1 MKKIVVIVIVL
12 LLLGGGIFFFVKK
25 DREKKDVVVNYI
37 ETSGT
42 LEVIETDCS
51 FKIAG
56 KIVELPIL
64 EGDSITKG
72 QFIGRL
78 SSQSIDQEIIVQK
91 SSIDTIKAQFPKI
104 DIQINQ
110 TDISVKK
117 EIENAK
123 IKVDEA
129 YARYESIKSGS
140 RDEEITK
147 AEHLVKQTEHVL
159 LNAKK
164 NYERAEN
171 LYEKGAISQQDRDN
185 TKTSYLSAFE
195 ENKQAKANLSLL
207 KAGAKSEDIEVSFQ
221 VYNQAVAN
229 YELTLAKN
237 FELKKLEEDKKILN
251 SQLKNAEDGLKLL
264 EVKKSDHKLY
274 SPVTGTVLRKVAE
287 EGENVT
293 AGGTVL
299 TVGNLD
305 EIYLRGYV
313 AETDLAKVKLGQR
326 CELRTDTYPDK
337 IYNGKITYISD
348 KAEFTPKNLTTKDD
362 RVKLVYRIKI
372 SADNSSRDLK
382 PGMIADAFI
391 YFMEDDKLK

>member
-12 LLLGGGIFFFVKK
+12 LLLGGCIFFFVKK

-56 KIVELPIL
+56 KIVDLPIL

-91 SSIDTIKAQFPKI
+91 SSIETIKAQFPKI

-123 IKVDEA
+123 IKLDEA

-207 KAGAKSEDIEVSFQ
+207 IAGAKSEDIEASFQ

-237 FELKKLEEDKKILN
+237 FELKKLEEDKKILA

-287 EGENVT
+287 KGENVT

-326 CELRTDTYPDK
+326 CELKTDTYPDK

-391 YFMEDDKLK
+391 YFMEDVEK

>member
-12 LLLGGGIFFFVKK
+12 LILGGGIFFFVKK

-64 EGDSITKG
+64 EGDSIKKG

-78 SSQSIDQEIIVQK
+78 SSQSIDQEIAVQK

-123 IKVDEA
+123 IKVDET

-140 RDEEITK
+140 RDEEITR
-147 AEHLVKQTEHVL
+147 AEHLVDQTEHVL

-207 KAGAKSEDIEVSFQ
+207 KAGAKSEDIEASFQ

-237 FELKKLEEDKKILN
+237 FELKKLEEDKKILA

-264 EVKKSDHKLY
+264 EVKRADHKLY

-391 YFMEDDKLK
+391 YFMEDVEK

>member
-12 LLLGGGIFFFVKK
+12 LILGGGIFFFVKK

-64 EGDSITKG
+64 EGDSIKKG

-78 SSQSIDQEIIVQK
+78 SSQSIDQEIAVQK

-123 IKVDEA
+123 IKVDET

-140 RDEEITK
+140 RDEEITR
-147 AEHLVKQTEHVL
+147 AEHLVDQTEHVL

-164 NYERAEN
+164 NYERADN
-171 LYEKGAISQQDRDN
+171 LYDKGAISQQDRDN
-185 TKTSYLSAFE
+185 IKTSYLSAFE

-207 KAGAKSEDIEVSFQ
+207 KAGAKSEDIEASFQ

-237 FELKKLEEDKKILN
+237 FELKKLEEDKKILA

-264 EVKKSDHKLY
+264 EVKRADHKLY

-391 YFMEDDKLK
+391 YFMEDVEK

>member
-12 LLLGGGIFFFVKK
+12 LILGGGIFFFVKK

-195 ENKQAKANLSLL
+195 ESKQAKANLSLL
-207 KAGAKSEDIEVSFQ
+207 KAGAKSEDIEASFQ

-264 EVKKSDHKLY
+264 EVKRADHKLY

-326 CELRTDTYPDK
+326 CELKTDTYPDK

-372 SADNSSRDLK
+372 SADNSSRGLK

>member
-12 LLLGGGIFFFVKK
+12 LILGGGIFFFVKK

-64 EGDSITKG
+64 EGDSIKKG

-78 SSQSIDQEIIVQK
+78 SSQSIDQEIAVQK

-123 IKVDEA
+123 IKVDET

-140 RDEEITK
+140 RDEEITR
-147 AEHLVKQTEHVL
+147 AEHLVDQTEHVL

-164 NYERAEN
+164 NYERADN

-207 KAGAKSEDIEVSFQ
+207 KAGAKSEDIEASFQ

-237 FELKKLEEDKKILN
+237 FELKKLEEDKKILA

-264 EVKKSDHKLY
+264 EVKRADHKLY

-391 YFMEDDKLK
+391 YFMEDVEK

>member
-12 LLLGGGIFFFVKK
+12 LILGGGIFFFVKK

-64 EGDSITKG
+64 EGDSIKKG

-78 SSQSIDQEIIVQK
+78 SSQSIDQEIAVQK

-123 IKVDEA
+123 IKVDET

-140 RDEEITK
+140 RDEEITR
-147 AEHLVKQTEHVL
+147 AEHLVDQTEHVL

-207 KAGAKSEDIEVSFQ
+207 KAGAKSEDIEASFQ

-237 FELKKLEEDKKILN
+237 FELKKLEEDKKILA

-264 EVKKSDHKLY
+264 EVKRADHKLY

-287 EGENVT
+287 KGENVT

-391 YFMEDDKLK
+391 YFMEDVEK

>member
-1 MKKIVVIVIVL
+1 M
-12 LLLGGGIFFFVKK
+12 
-25 DREKKDVVVNYI
+25 
-37 ETSGT
+37 
-42 LEVIETDCS
+42 EVIETDCS

-123 IKVDEA
+123 IKVDET

-140 RDEEITK
+140 RDEEITR
-147 AEHLVKQTEHVL
+147 AEHLVDQTEHVL

-164 NYERAEN
+164 NYERADN

-185 TKTSYLSAFE
+185 IKTSYLSAFE

-207 KAGAKSEDIEVSFQ
+207 KAGAKSEDIEASFQ

-237 FELKKLEEDKKILN
+237 FE
-251 SQLKNAEDGLKLL
+251 
-264 EVKKSDHKLY
+264 
-274 SPVTGTVLRKVAE
+274 
-287 EGENVT
+287 
-293 AGGTVL
+293 
-299 TVGNLD
+299 
-305 EIYLRGYV
+305 
-313 AETDLAKVKLGQR
+313 
-326 CELRTDTYPDK
+326 
-337 IYNGKITYISD
+337 
-348 KAEFTPKNLTTKDD
+348 TK
-362 RVKLVYRIKI
+362 RFWLH
-372 SADNSSRDLK
+372 N
-382 PGMIADAFI
+382 
-391 YFMEDDKLK
+391 

>member
-12 LLLGGGIFFFVKK
+12 LLLGGCIFFFVKK

-78 SSQSIDQEIIVQK
+78 SSQSIDQEIVVQK
-91 SSIDTIKAQFPKI
+91 SSIETIKAQFPKI

-129 YARYESIKSGS
+129 HARYESIKSGS
-140 RDEEITK
+140 REEEITR

-159 LNAKK
+159 SNAKK
-164 NYERAEN
+164 NYERADN

-185 TKTSYLSAFE
+185 SKTTYLSALE
-195 ENKQAKANLSLL
+195 ENRQAKANLSLL
-207 KAGAKSEDIEVSFQ
+207 KAGAKSEDIEASYQ

-237 FELKKLEEDKKILN
+237 FELKKLEEDKKILT
-251 SQLKNAEDGLKLL
+251 SQLKNTEDGLKLL
-264 EVKKSDHKLY
+264 EVKKADHKLY
-274 SPVTGTVLRKVAE
+274 SPVSGTVLRKVTE
-287 EGENVT
+287 QGENIT

-326 CELRTDTYPDK
+326 CELKTDTYPDK

-391 YFMEDDKLK
+391 YFMEDVEK

>member
-1 MKKIVVIVIVL
+1 MKKIVVIIIVL

-78 SSQSIDQEIIVQK
+78 SSQSIDQEIAVQK
-91 SSIDTIKAQFPKI
+91 SSIETIKAQFPKI

-129 YARYESIKSGS
+129 HARYESIKSGS
-140 RDEEITK
+140 REEEITR

-159 LNAKK
+159 SNAKK
-164 NYERAEN
+164 NYERADN

-185 TKTSYLSAFE
+185 SKTIYFSALE
-195 ENKQAKANLSLL
+195 ENRQAKANLSLL
-207 KAGAKSEDIEVSFQ
+207 KAGAKSEDIEASYQ

-264 EVKKSDHKLY
+264 EVKKADHKLY
-274 SPVTGTVLRKVAE
+274 SPVSGTVLRKVAE
-287 EGENVT
+287 QGENVT

-391 YFMEDDKLK
+391 YFTEDVAK

>member
-12 LLLGGGIFFFVKK
+12 LILGGGIFFFVKK

-64 EGDSITKG
+64 EGDSIKKG

-78 SSQSIDQEIIVQK
+78 SSQSIDQEIAVQK

-123 IKVDEA
+123 IKVDET

-140 RDEEITK
+140 RDEEITR
-147 AEHLVKQTEHVL
+147 AEHLVDQTEHVL

-164 NYERAEN
+164 NYERRE
-171 LYEKGAISQQDRDN
+171 R
-185 TKTSYLSAFE
+185 
-195 ENKQAKANLSLL
+195 
-207 KAGAKSEDIEVSFQ
+207 
-221 VYNQAVAN
+221 
-229 YELTLAKN
+229 
-237 FELKKLEEDKKILN
+237 
-251 SQLKNAEDGLKLL
+251 
-264 EVKKSDHKLY
+264 
-274 SPVTGTVLRKVAE
+274 
-287 EGENVT
+287 
-293 AGGTVL
+293 
-299 TVGNLD
+299 
-305 EIYLRGYV
+305 
-313 AETDLAKVKLGQR
+313 
-326 CELRTDTYPDK
+326 
-337 IYNGKITYISD
+337 
-348 KAEFTPKNLTTKDD
+348 
-362 RVKLVYRIKI
+362 
-372 SADNSSRDLK
+372 
-382 PGMIADAFI
+382 
-391 YFMEDDKLK
+391 

>member
-12 LLLGGGIFFFVKK
+12 LILGGGIFFFVKK

-64 EGDSITKG
+64 EGDSIKKG
-72 QFIGRL
+72 QFIGCL
-78 SSQSIDQEIIVQK
+78 SSQSIDQEIAVQK

-123 IKVDEA
+123 IKVDET

-140 RDEEITK
+140 RDEEITR
-147 AEHLVKQTEHVL
+147 AEHLVDQTEHVL

-164 NYERAEN
+164 NYERADN
-171 LYEKGAISQQDRDN
+171 LYDKGAISQQDRDN
-185 TKTSYLSAFE
+185 IKTSYLSAFE

-207 KAGAKSEDIEVSFQ
+207 KAGAKSEDIEASFQ

-264 EVKKSDHKLY
+264 EVKRADHKLY

-391 YFMEDDKLK
+391 YFMEDVEK

>member
-12 LLLGGGIFFFVKK
+12 LLLGGCIFFFIKK

-164 NYERAEN
+164 NYERADN

-195 ENKQAKANLSLL
+195 ESKQAKANLSLL
-207 KAGAKSEDIEVSFQ
+207 KAGAKSEDIEASFQ

-264 EVKKSDHKLY
+264 EVKRADHKLY

-287 EGENVT
+287 KGENVT

-391 YFMEDDKLK
+391 YFMEDVEK

>member
-12 LLLGGGIFFFVKK
+12 LLLGGCIFFFIKK

-64 EGDSITKG
+64 EGDSIKKG

-78 SSQSIDQEIIVQK
+78 SSQSIDQEIAVQK

-123 IKVDEA
+123 IKVDET

-140 RDEEITK
+140 RDEEITR
-147 AEHLVKQTEHVL
+147 AEHLVDQTEHVL

-164 NYERAEN
+164 NYERADN
-171 LYEKGAISQQDRDN
+171 LYDKGAISQQDRDN
-185 TKTSYLSAFE
+185 IKTSYLSAFE

-207 KAGAKSEDIEVSFQ
+207 KAGAKSEDIEASFQ

-237 FELKKLEEDKKILN
+237 FELKKLEEDKKILA

-264 EVKKSDHKLY
+264 EVKRADHKLY

-391 YFMEDDKLK
+391 YFMEDVEK

>member
-1 MKKIVVIVIVL
+1 M
-12 LLLGGGIFFFVKK
+12 
-25 DREKKDVVVNYI
+25 
-37 ETSGT
+37 
-42 LEVIETDCS
+42 
-51 FKIAG
+51 A
-56 KIVELPIL
+56 
-64 EGDSITKG
+64 
-72 QFIGRL
+72 
-78 SSQSIDQEIIVQK
+78 
-91 SSIDTIKAQFPKI
+91 
-104 DIQINQ
+104 
-110 TDISVKK
+110 
-117 EIENAK
+117 
-123 IKVDEA
+123 
-129 YARYESIKSGS
+129 
-140 RDEEITK
+140 
-147 AEHLVKQTEHVL
+147 
-159 LNAKK
+159 
-164 NYERAEN
+164 
-171 LYEKGAISQQDRDN
+171 
-185 TKTSYLSAFE
+185 
-195 ENKQAKANLSLL
+195 
-207 KAGAKSEDIEVSFQ
+207 
-221 VYNQAVAN
+221 
-229 YELTLAKN
+229 
-237 FELKKLEEDKKILN
+237 

-264 EVKKSDHKLY
+264 EVKRADHKLY

-391 YFMEDDKLK
+391 YFMEDDNLK

>member
-12 LLLGGGIFFFVKK
+12 LILGGGIFFFVKK

-164 NYERAEN
+164 NYERADN

-195 ENKQAKANLSLL
+195 ESKQAKANLSLL
-207 KAGAKSEDIEVSFQ
+207 KAGAKSEDIEASFQ

-264 EVKKSDHKLY
+264 EVKRADHKLY

-391 YFMEDDKLK
+391 YFMEDVEK

>member
-12 LLLGGGIFFFVKK
+12 LLLGGCIFFFIKK

-64 EGDSITKG
+64 EGDSIKKG

-195 ENKQAKANLSLL
+195 ESKQAKANLSLL
-207 KAGAKSEDIEVSFQ
+207 KAGAKSEDIEASFQ

-237 FELKKLEEDKKILN
+237 FELKKLEEDKKILA

-264 EVKKSDHKLY
+264 EVKRADHKLY

>member
-12 LLLGGGIFFFVKK
+12 LLLGGCIFFFIKK

-207 KAGAKSEDIEVSFQ
+207 KAGAKSEDIEASFQ

-264 EVKKSDHKLY
+264 EVKRADHKLY

-313 AETDLAKVKLGQR
+313 AETDFAKVKLGQR
-326 CELRTDTYPDK
+326 CELKTDTYPDK

-391 YFMEDDKLK
+391 YFMEDVEK

>member
-12 LLLGGGIFFFVKK
+12 LLLGGCIFFFIKK

-195 ENKQAKANLSLL
+195 ESKQAKANLSLL
-207 KAGAKSEDIEVSFQ
+207 KAGAKSEDIEASFQ

-264 EVKKSDHKLY
+264 EVKRADHKLY

-326 CELRTDTYPDK
+326 CELKTDTYPDK

-391 YFMEDDKLK
+391 YFMEDVEK

>member
-12 LLLGGGIFFFVKK
+12 LILGGGIFFFVKK

-56 KIVELPIL
+56 KIVEIPIL
-64 EGDSITKG
+64 EGDSIKKG

-78 SSQSIDQEIIVQK
+78 SSQSIDQEIAVQK
-91 SSIDTIKAQFPKI
+91 SSIDTIKAKIKKI

-123 IKVDEA
+123 IKVDET

-140 RDEEITK
+140 RDEEITR
-147 AEHLVKQTEHVL
+147 AEHLVDQTEHVL

-195 ENKQAKANLSLL
+195 ESKQAKANLSLL
-207 KAGAKSEDIEVSFQ
+207 KAGAKSEDIEASFQ

-264 EVKKSDHKLY
+264 EVKRADHKLY

-287 EGENVT
+287 KGENVT

>member
-12 LLLGGGIFFFVKK
+12 LILGGGIFFFVKK

-56 KIVELPIL
+56 KIVDLPIL

-78 SSQSIDQEIIVQK
+78 SSQSIDQEIVVQK
-91 SSIDTIKAQFPKI
+91 SSIETIKAQFPKI

-164 NYERAEN
+164 NYERADN

-207 KAGAKSEDIEVSFQ
+207 KAGAKSEDIEASFQ

-237 FELKKLEEDKKILN
+237 FELKKLEEDKKILA

-264 EVKKSDHKLY
+264 EVKQSDHKLY

-287 EGENVT
+287 KGENVT

-391 YFMEDDKLK
+391 YFMEDVEK

>member
-12 LLLGGGIFFFVKK
+12 LILGGGIFFFVKK

-64 EGDSITKG
+64 EGDSIKKG

-78 SSQSIDQEIIVQK
+78 SSQSIDQEIAVQK

-123 IKVDEA
+123 IKVDET

-140 RDEEITK
+140 RDEEITR
-147 AEHLVKQTEHVL
+147 AEHLVDQTEHVL

-164 NYERAEN
+164 NYERADN
-171 LYEKGAISQQDRDN
+171 LYDKGAISQQDRDN
-185 TKTSYLSAFE
+185 IKTSYLSAFE

-207 KAGAKSEDIEVSFQ
+207 KAGAKSEDIEASFQ

>member
-12 LLLGGGIFFFVKK
+12 LLLGGCIFFFIKK

-140 RDEEITK
+140 RDEEITR
-147 AEHLVKQTEHVL
+147 AEHLVDQTEHVL

-164 NYERAEN
+164 NYERADN
-171 LYEKGAISQQDRDN
+171 LYDKGAISQQDRDN
-185 TKTSYLSAFE
+185 IKTSYLSAFE

-207 KAGAKSEDIEVSFQ
+207 KAGAKSEDIEASFQ

-264 EVKKSDHKLY
+264 EVKRADHKLY

-287 EGENVT
+287 KGENVT

-391 YFMEDDKLK
+391 YFMEDVEK

>member
-195 ENKQAKANLSLL
+195 ESKQAKANLSLL
-207 KAGAKSEDIEVSFQ
+207 KAGAKSEDIEASFQ

-287 EGENVT
+287 KGENVT

-326 CELRTDTYPDK
+326 CELKTDTYPDK

-391 YFMEDDKLK
+391 YFMEDVEK

>member
-12 LLLGGGIFFFVKK
+12 LLLGGCIFFFVKK

-56 KIVELPIL
+56 KIVDIPIL

-78 SSQSIDQEIIVQK
+78 SSQSIDQEIVVQK
-91 SSIDTIKAQFPKI
+91 SSIETIKAQFPKI

-140 RDEEITK
+140 RDEEVTK

-164 NYERAEN
+164 NYERADN

-185 TKTSYLSAFE
+185 TKTSYISAFE

-207 KAGAKSEDIEVSFQ
+207 KAGAKSEDIEASFQ

-237 FELKKLEEDKKILN
+237 FELKKLEEDKKILA

-287 EGENVT
+287 KGENVT

-326 CELRTDTYPDK
+326 CELKTDTYPDK

-391 YFMEDDKLK
+391 YFMEDVEK

>member
-12 LLLGGGIFFFVKK
+12 LLLGGCIFFFIKK

-64 EGDSITKG
+64 EGDSIKKG

-123 IKVDEA
+123 IKVDET

-140 RDEEITK
+140 RDEEITR
-147 AEHLVKQTEHVL
+147 AEHLVDQTEHVL

-164 NYERAEN
+164 NYERADN

-185 TKTSYLSAFE
+185 IKTSYLSAFE

-207 KAGAKSEDIEVSFQ
+207 KAGAKSEDIEASFQ

-237 FELKKLEEDKKILN
+237 FELKKLEEDKKILA

-264 EVKKSDHKLY
+264 EVKRADHKLY

-326 CELRTDTYPDK
+326 CELKTDTYPDK

-391 YFMEDDKLK
+391 YFMEDVEK

>member
-12 LLLGGGIFFFVKK
+12 LILGGGIFFFVKK

-123 IKVDEA
+123 IKLDEA

-207 KAGAKSEDIEVSFQ
+207 IAGAKSEDIEASFQ

-287 EGENVT
+287 KGENVT

-326 CELRTDTYPDK
+326 CELKTDTYPDK

-391 YFMEDDKLK
+391 YFMEDVEK

>member
-12 LLLGGGIFFFVKK
+12 LLLGGCIFFFIKK

-195 ENKQAKANLSLL
+195 ESKQAKANLSLL
-207 KAGAKSEDIEVSFQ
+207 KAGAKSEDIEASFQ

-287 EGENVT
+287 KGENVT

-326 CELRTDTYPDK
+326 CELKTDTYPDK

>member
-12 LLLGGGIFFFVKK
+12 LLLGGCIFFFIKK

-147 AEHLVKQTEHVL
+147 AEHLVDQTEHVL

-164 NYERAEN
+164 NYERADN
-171 LYEKGAISQQDRDN
+171 LYDKGAISQQDRDN
-185 TKTSYLSAFE
+185 IKTSYLSAFE

-207 KAGAKSEDIEVSFQ
+207 KAGAKSEDIEASFQ

-287 EGENVT
+287 KGENVT

-326 CELRTDTYPDK
+326 CELKTDTYPDK

>member
-12 LLLGGGIFFFVKK
+12 LLLGGCIFFFIKK

-64 EGDSITKG
+64 EGDSIKKG

-195 ENKQAKANLSLL
+195 ESKQAKANLSLL
-207 KAGAKSEDIEVSFQ
+207 KAGAKSEDIEASFQ

-287 EGENVT
+287 KGENVT

-391 YFMEDDKLK
+391 YFMEDVEK

>member
-12 LLLGGGIFFFVKK
+12 LLLGGCIFFFVKK

-56 KIVELPIL
+56 KIVDLPIL

-78 SSQSIDQEIIVQK
+78 SSQSIDQEIVVQK
-91 SSIDTIKAQFPKI
+91 SSIETIKAQFPKI

-123 IKVDEA
+123 IKLDEA

-140 RDEEITK
+140 RDEEITR
-147 AEHLVKQTEHVL
+147 AEHLVDQTEHVL

-164 NYERAEN
+164 NYERADN

-207 KAGAKSEDIEVSFQ
+207 KAGAKSEDIEASFQ

-237 FELKKLEEDKKILN
+237 FELKKLEEDKKILA

-264 EVKKSDHKLY
+264 EVKKSEHKLY

-287 EGENVT
+287 KGENVT

-326 CELRTDTYPDK
+326 CELKTDTYPDK

-391 YFMEDDKLK
+391 YFMEDVEK

>member
-12 LLLGGGIFFFVKK
+12 LILGGGIFFFVKK

-64 EGDSITKG
+64 EGDSIKKG

-78 SSQSIDQEIIVQK
+78 SSQSIDQEIAVQK

-123 IKVDEA
+123 IKVDET

-140 RDEEITK
+140 RDEEITR
-147 AEHLVKQTEHVL
+147 AEHLVDQTEHVL

-164 NYERAEN
+164 NYERADN

-185 TKTSYLSAFE
+185 IKTSYLSAFE

-207 KAGAKSEDIEVSFQ
+207 KAGAKSEDIEASFQ

-237 FELKKLEEDKKILN
+237 FELKKLEEDKKILA

-264 EVKKSDHKLY
+264 EVKRADHKLY

-391 YFMEDDKLK
+391 YFMEDVEK

>member
-12 LLLGGGIFFFVKK
+12 LLLGGCIFFFIKK

-195 ENKQAKANLSLL
+195 ESKQAKANLSLL
-207 KAGAKSEDIEVSFQ
+207 KAGAKSEDIEASFQ

-287 EGENVT
+287 KGENVT

-326 CELRTDTYPDK
+326 CELKTDTYPDK

-391 YFMEDDKLK
+391 YFMEDVEK

>member
-12 LLLGGGIFFFVKK
+12 LILGGGIFFFVKK

-64 EGDSITKG
+64 EGDSIKKG

-78 SSQSIDQEIIVQK
+78 SSQSIDQEIAVQK

-123 IKVDEA
+123 IKVDET

-140 RDEEITK
+140 RDEEITR
-147 AEHLVKQTEHVL
+147 AEHLVDQTEHVL

-164 NYERAEN
+164 NYERADN

-195 ENKQAKANLSLL
+195 ESKQAKANLSLL
-207 KAGAKSEDIEVSFQ
+207 KAGAKSEDIEASFQ

-237 FELKKLEEDKKILN
+237 FELKKLEEDKKILA

-264 EVKKSDHKLY
+264 EVKRADHKLY

-326 CELRTDTYPDK
+326 CELKTDTYPDK

-391 YFMEDDKLK
+391 YFMEDVEK

>member
-12 LLLGGGIFFFVKK
+12 LLLGGCIFFFVKK

-56 KIVELPIL
+56 KIVDIPIL

-78 SSQSIDQEIIVQK
+78 SSQSIDQEIVVQK
-91 SSIDTIKAQFPKI
+91 SSIETIKAQFPKI

-140 RDEEITK
+140 RDEEVTK

-164 NYERAEN
+164 NYERADN

-207 KAGAKSEDIEVSFQ
+207 KAGAKSEDIEASFQ

-237 FELKKLEEDKKILN
+237 FELKKLEEDKKILA

-287 EGENVT
+287 KGENVT

-326 CELRTDTYPDK
+326 CELKTDTYPDK

-391 YFMEDDKLK
+391 YFMEDVEK

>member
-12 LLLGGGIFFFVKK
+12 LILGGGIFFFVKK

-64 EGDSITKG
+64 EGDSIKKG
-72 QFIGRL
+72 QFIGCL
-78 SSQSIDQEIIVQK
+78 SSQSIDQEIAVQK

-123 IKVDEA
+123 IKVDET

-140 RDEEITK
+140 RDEEITR
-147 AEHLVKQTEHVL
+147 AEHLVDQTEHVL

-164 NYERAEN
+164 NYERADN
-171 LYEKGAISQQDRDN
+171 LYDKGAISQQDRDN
-185 TKTSYLSAFE
+185 IKTSYLSAFE

-207 KAGAKSEDIEVSFQ
+207 KAGAKSEDIEASFQ

-237 FELKKLEEDKKILN
+237 FELKKLEEDKKILA

-264 EVKKSDHKLY
+264 EVKRADHKLY

-391 YFMEDDKLK
+391 YFMEDVEK

>member
-1 MKKIVVIVIVL
+1 MKKIVIIVIVL
-12 LLLGGGIFFFVKK
+12 LILGGGIFFFVKK

-147 AEHLVKQTEHVL
+147 AEHLVDQTEHVL

-164 NYERAEN
+164 NYERADN
-171 LYEKGAISQQDRDN
+171 LYDKGAISQQDRDN
-185 TKTSYLSAFE
+185 IKTSYLSAFE

-207 KAGAKSEDIEVSFQ
+207 KAGAKSEDIEASFQ

-287 EGENVT
+287 KGENVT

-326 CELRTDTYPDK
+326 CELKTDTYPDK

>member
-1 MKKIVVIVIVL
+1 MKKIVVAVIVL
-12 LLLGGGIFFFVKK
+12 LLLGGCIFFFVKK
-25 DREKKDVVVNYI
+25 DREKRDVVVNYI

-56 KIVELPIL
+56 KIVDLPIL

-147 AEHLVKQTEHVL
+147 AEHLVDQTEHVL

-185 TKTSYLSAFE
+185 TKTGYLSAFE

-207 KAGAKSEDIEVSFQ
+207 KAGAKSEDIEASFQ

-237 FELKKLEEDKKILN
+237 FELKKLEEDKKILA

-293 AGGTVL
+293 AGVTVL

-326 CELRTDTYPDK
+326 CELKTDTYPDK

-372 SADNSSRDLK
+372 SADNSSRELK

-391 YFMEDDKLK
+391 YFMEYDKLK

>member
-1 MKKIVVIVIVL
+1 MKKIVIIVIVL
-12 LLLGGGIFFFVKK
+12 LILGGGIFFFVKK

-72 QFIGRL
+72 QFIGCL
-78 SSQSIDQEIIVQK
+78 SSQSIDQEIAVQK

-147 AEHLVKQTEHVL
+147 AEHLVDQTEHVL

-164 NYERAEN
+164 NYERADN
-171 LYEKGAISQQDRDN
+171 LYDKGAISQQDRDN
-185 TKTSYLSAFE
+185 IKTSYLSAFE

-207 KAGAKSEDIEVSFQ
+207 KAGAKSEDIEASFQ

-287 EGENVT
+287 KGENVT

-326 CELRTDTYPDK
+326 CELKTDTYPDK